1 MSHDSYPKVLGDGW
15 AVLMEVLQGG
25 KGKVIVQEIGW
36 SGYMRATPVVLAYL
50 GTVAAVAAMMS
61 RLEPTTCTNNL
72 QTGVHQ

>member
-1 MSHDSYPKVLGDGW
+1 FF
-15 AVLMEVLQGG
+15 LQGG